1 MLSHSNLLLHNFINR
16 YCMVNP
22 KRDLNAGIFKQLYN
36 NFAKLNISQD
46 NLKEMMNERGFK
58 YVTSGTR
65 RYRGI
70 YWKDDSKYN

>member
-1 MLSHSNLLLHNFINR
+1 
-16 YCMVNP
+16 MVNP